1 MLHASVAFLPSSSA
15 MLLLTLAH
23 AAWLAELGS
32 GQNNDDSGGFPRAIW
47 AVAGASIL
55 CWPFSCVG
63 GVTLALGAIGHLGV
77 IPFVARAAIAGIG
90 CVLPA
95 IAVDSYYYGRYVAC
109 RAAAA
114 TVAAAANAHTRPR
127 LSAAQ
132 AGCSAAQHRAV

>member
-23 AAWLAELGS
+23 AAWLAELVGRR
-32 GQNNDDSGGFPRAIW
+32 NNNNSGGFPRAIW